1 MKLILDSSVLIAF
14 YTELGRPELLHLL
27 KDFGYDLLIPRG
39 VFREVSLDPSFDRIQ
54 NDIRDKL
61 VLLNELTGREIGEL
75 KSRYIS
81 LGLGEL
87 EVIWWGKHF
96 KGRNED
102 YVCALDDLK
111 ARKIA
116 KKLELNIIG
125 TLGIIKLLNKFGVIS
140 KDELFKLYKTLKAKG
155 FRLPDK
161 F

>member
-87 EVIWWGKHF
+87 EVI
-96 KGRNED
+96 
-102 YVCALDDLK
+102 
-111 ARKIA
+111 
-116 KKLELNIIG
+116 
-125 TLGIIKLLNKFGVIS
+125 
-140 KDELFKLYKTLKAKG
+140 
-155 FRLPDK
+155 
-161 F
+161 